1 MATLKDNGYKFVA
14 ELPKTTIDI
23 LNKNEACKRA
33 CQKVVEEAIKHYE
46 NADIASSEFWDALKD
61 KFNLDLETKQYQ
73 IQGNKLMARN
83 TIHKEIAGV
92 MDSMKFREQFGELIR
107 ESLEESSKNKKK

>member
-1 MATLKDNGYKFVA
+1 MAVLKDNGYKFVA
-14 ELPKTTIDI
+14 KLPKKTIDI

-46 NADIASSEFWDALKD
+46 NADIASSELWDALKE

-73 IQGNKLMARN
+73 IQGDKLMGRDI
-83 TIHKEIAGV
+83 IHKEISGV
-92 MDSMKFREQFGELIR
+92 LDSMQFREQFGELIR
-107 ESLEESSKNKKK
+107 ESLLNVPKDK

>member
-1 MATLKDNGYKFVA
+1 MAVLKDNGFKFVA
-14 ELPKTTIDI
+14 KLPKKTIDI

-46 NADIASSEFWDALKD
+46 NVDIASSELWDALKE
-61 KFNLDLETKQYQ
+61 KFNLDLEKKQYQ
-73 IQGNKLMARN
+73 IQGDKLMARDQ
-83 TIHKEIAGV
+83 IHKEIAGV

-107 ESLEESSKNKKK
+107 ESLSEIKK